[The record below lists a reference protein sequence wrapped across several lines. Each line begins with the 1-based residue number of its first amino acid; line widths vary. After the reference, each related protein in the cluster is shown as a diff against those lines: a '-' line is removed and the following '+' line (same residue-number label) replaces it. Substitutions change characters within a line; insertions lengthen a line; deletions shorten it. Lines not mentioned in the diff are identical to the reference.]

1 MARHKPMGIRVS
13 ATDWVDGGFNPDEAV
28 EFAKALKALGCDF
41 IDVTTGGLDHRQ
53 QIPLAAG
60 YQVPFGERIRKEA
73 GITTMSVGLIGSPE
87 QAEDIVAS
95 GKADFVVIG
104 RDALYNPRWAWHAA
118 EELGATA
125 EYAAKYRMAQPSLRP
140 QLYPNRA
147 PA

>member
-1 MARHKPMGIRVS
+1 M
-13 ATDWVDGGFNPDEAV
+13 

-53 QIPLAAG
+53 QIPLEAG
-60 YQVPFGERIRKEA
+60 YQVPFGERIRKEV

-87 QAEDIVAS
+87 QAEEIVAS

-118 EELGATA
+118 EELGAA
-125 EYAAKYRMAQPSLRP
+125 ADYAPKYGMAKPALRP
-140 QLYPNRA
+140 QLYPNHRA
-147 PA
+147 SA